1 MMIDPYEITAEG
13 RPAPRT
19 LRRRLSWLGP
29 GLIISASIVGS
40 GELIATTTLG
50 AQVGFVAL
58 WIVLFSCLVKVI
70 IQAELARY
78 TISTGKSSL
87 QALAEVPGPRFHASW
102 ALWCWVIM
110 AAVVI
115 LQIGGIVGA
124 AAQALALLF
133 PFLSDYIW
141 VFVIAGTTA
150 LFLVGGRY
158 QLVEK
163 ASAVMV
169 VTFTAATVICA
180 ISLQWTPYR
189 VLWPQFVTGLTFD
202 LPVGGFATA
211 VAVFG
216 ITGVGASELISYP
229 YWCIEKGYARFVG
242 RADDTTEWADR
253 ARGWIRVMQL
263 DVTLSMIVYT
273 LATIAF
279 FVLGASILFQHGTI
293 PRGFD
298 LVNSISL
305 IYTETLGPWAFQ
317 LFAVGA
323 FVVLYSTYFTSIA
336 ILSRLITD
344 AARILQG
351 RESQP
356 QGERVKW
363 TQRMVVSLSCVAPL
377 IYFFFAAPLVLV
389 IIGGIVQAMM
399 LPILGAVA
407 LHLRYKRV
415 DKRIAPSTA
424 SDVLLWS
431 SVGIIFALTL
441 ATVVYQFS

>member
-242 RADDTTEWADR
+242 RADDTTEWANR

-363 TQRMVVSLSCVAPL
+363 TQRMVV
-377 IYFFFAAPLVLV
+377 
-389 IIGGIVQAMM
+389 
-399 LPILGAVA
+399 
-407 LHLRYKRV
+407 
-415 DKRIAPSTA
+415 
-424 SDVLLWS
+424 
-431 SVGIIFALTL
+431 
-441 ATVVYQFS
+441 